1 MKNNADILIVSQTKF
16 LRYVSEWRIHMNS
29 EILRLCVVIV
39 GVLFITLCLLTYI
52 RKNLT
57 EKFTWMWLFFGIILI
72 LSGIIPVFSDWIT
85 TFNDSGYRLAAII
98 AVIIVWFMFVVTK
111 EIARLRRRN
120 QELAM
125 HVSLLNQENERILA
139 RISKMTGEDKSKI

>member
-29 EILRLCVVIV
+29 EI
-39 GVLFITLCLLTYI
+39 LFITLCLLTYI

-85 TFNDSGYRLAAII
+85 TFNDSGYILAAII